1 MREVVLDTETTGIDA
16 ANDRIIEIGC
26 VELMNHMPTGRVWHA
41 YLDPK
46 MPVSEGAFA
55 VHGLSNEFLA
65 GKPVFADVAD
75 DFLAFVDDAMLVIHN
90 ASFDTGFLNAELK
103 RTGRA
108 SLDPGAIIDTLG
120 MARRKHPGAANSLDA
135 LCLRYGIDNSRRTRH
150 GALLDAEILAEVY
163 VELIG
168 GRQAGLAFEPSAFA
182 RRKARP
188 AAAQRPVPLAPRITP
203 DEIAAHER
211 FIETLGAAAIW
222 RQYRSAPAKDAEP

>member
-46 MPVSEGAFA
+46 MAVSEGAFA

-65 GKPVFADVAD
+65 GKPVFGDVAE

-103 RTGRA
+103 RVGRPP
-108 SLDPGAIIDTLG
+108 LDPGSVIDTLG

-150 GALLDAEILAEVY
+150 GALLDSEILAEVY

-188 AAAQRPVPLAPRITP
+188 AAAQRPVPLPPRITP
-203 DEIAAHER
+203 DELAAHER
-211 FIETLGAAAIW
+211 FVETLGADAVW
-222 RQYRSAPAKDAEP
+222 RKYVPASCTDAGT